1 MSEVKDN
8 DFYNFY
14 DFIKLIYVYSHV
26 KTELQDSSKQKV
38 EKVAAIVLMVLS
50 GLFFLCTIFKVIVI
64 LIYFFFMQALTG
76 FIKFLTS
83 LFKTKCNVS
92 LCSNFKN
99 SISFLSKIC
108 KRIYT
113 FNFYI
118 YENFLI
124 NSIMTSS
131 FIIFLAIS
139 FLFFIDNVYRI
150 DEVEKPELY
159 LIYFYLDFEFT
170 MLVELLCSCFYS
182 CRSMIKS
189 TFFAIGLFI
198 TMDCILIFGY
208 MYTNLLED
216 EDGSFENQEPQKII
230 NIVFNIIL
238 LSLNST
244 SLYKIITYDKN
255 SKLIIYNFGNFNIID
270 EAFKLLFQE
279 KNNFYLAK
287 NNNFNNFSLEETRI
301 LNISERYKLSGIYY
315 NGDKKQIFKRVDRY
329 ESKIYLIIIFTI
341 LIAYNI
347 IEIIYNITFL
357 TVFKDVKIDT
367 DLNKNLVRIKITMEV
382 LAIINLIT
390 IIILS
395 ILTFTKLKIAS
406 LIYY

>member
-1 MSEVKDN
+1 MSEIIDD
-8 DFYNFY
+8 DFHNFY

-26 KTELQDSSKQKV
+26 KTELQDSSKQNV

-99 SISFLSKIC
+99 AISFLIKIC

-118 YENFLI
+118 YENRLI
-124 NSIMTSS
+124 NFIMTSS
-131 FIIFLAIS
+131 FIIFLFMS
-139 FLFFIDNVYRI
+139 FFFFSYNFIKID
-150 DEVEKPELY
+150 DVEKNIRY

-170 MLVELLCSCFYS
+170 LLVELLCNCFYS
-182 CRSMIKS
+182 CRNMIKS
-189 TFFAIGLFI
+189 TSLAIGLFI
-198 TMDCILIFGY
+198 TMDCFLIFGY

-255 SKLIIYNFGNFNIID
+255 SKLIIYNFCN
-270 EAFKLLFQE
+270 
-279 KNNFYLAK
+279 
-287 NNNFNNFSLEETRI
+287 
-301 LNISERYKLSGIYY
+301 
-315 NGDKKQIFKRVDRY
+315 
-329 ESKIYLIIIFTI
+329 IYL
-341 LIAYNI
+341 
-347 IEIIYNITFL
+347 
-357 TVFKDVKIDT
+357 
-367 DLNKNLVRIKITMEV
+367 
-382 LAIINLIT
+382 
-390 IIILS
+390 
-395 ILTFTKLKIAS
+395 
-406 LIYY
+406 